1 MKMYDPRRADD
12 RCIED
17 KALGLLFAVDAD
29 AADNLHQTLL
39 RMSQGKGKSAGAGRA
54 KMFLGVKE

>member
-1 MKMYDPRRADD
+1 MKVYDPRRADD

-17 KALGLLFAVDAD
+17 KALGLLFSMDDA

-39 RMSQGKGKSAGAGRA
+39 RMSQGKGAGAGRA
-54 KMFLGVKE
+54 KMFLGAKSEP